1 LVATIVSMGY
11 HNQES
16 KMTEVANVDAK
27 AAIARARR
35 EIQEEAMKKA
45 VDKLKAK
52 LREREAAATV
62 LANVDREIKDLELAI
77 EQGNA

>member
-1 LVATIVSMGY
+1 
-11 HNQES
+11 
-16 KMTEVANVDAK
+16 MTEVANVDAK

>member
-1 LVATIVSMGY
+1 
-11 HNQES
+11 
-16 KMTEVANVDAK
+16 MTEVANVDAK

-52 LREREAAATV
+52 LREREVAATV